1 MLNQTLISVFSI
13 LIAATGISLV
23 FKDYL
28 ASLLGGVI
36 LRCMRQVKPGVR
48 IKVLI
53 MPAFTL
59 KGDVIKVGVVRTTL
73 HEVGDG
79 ERLPSVRTGRM
90 VKVPNFTLVNSPLV
104 IYGEQITD
112 EVIAYETRPFAHLDS
127 VEEDMRTAITR
138 GGHEVIDVGFYQ
150 KEDQLIIH
158 GIFTVHTHEAGDVRG
173 RILRAFL
180 ERRQTRGAA
189 VEVSTPLE
197 DGGGRAGT
205 VPPLPSGLLVG
216 PPPET
221 TPHRRR

>member
-28 ASLLGGVI
+28 ASLLGGII

-53 MPAFTL
+53 MPAITI

-79 ERLPSVRTGRM
+79 ERLPSVRTGRI

-112 EVIAYETRPFAHLDS
+112 EVIAYETRPFAHLDT
-127 VEEDMRTAITR
+127 VEEDMRAAIAKD
-138 GGHEVIDVGFYQ
+138 GHAVIDVGFYQ
-150 KEDQLIIH
+150 KEDH
-158 GIFTVHTHEAGDVRG
+158 
-173 RILRAFL
+173 
-180 ERRQTRGAA
+180 
-189 VEVSTPLE
+189 
-197 DGGGRAGT
+197 
-205 VPPLPSGLLVG
+205 
-216 PPPET
+216 
-221 TPHRRR
+221 